1 MKIYCLELIIAFI
14 FYLVVRWLSNVL
26 YWQNGMFQFDW
37 EKRYNYHPFDINPS
51 SDRKKQAGNLMLL
64 SLAPAI
70 AMICTAACFQ
80 LLNISEDLI
89 FSVLLIPIFFFL
101 FRFVVIFMDGSR
113 IYFGS
118 VKNLVLSF
126 LAPIAF
132 NFIIYWIA
140 IRTLIKF
147 HVAIYVP
154 LEEIRNVLWVGVLVY
169 ILKMILD
176 LFNKQTIVLENRGAC
191 NVEKIVHS
199 RQRKL
204 EEKYQ
209 CAVREAL
216 QNYELC
222 DSDKANLYYLT
233 FAIMIYEDYNRPFT
247 IRILEYFCKL
257 FLKHKEMSLG
267 IMQYKS
273 DTIIS
278 SSKSIK
284 LAIKKIYESFRDYSN
299 IEKTQ
304 RLQNV
309 VCSYNPDS
317 DYQKQVMN
325 IYRFMDR
332 NKEKNLFSNC

>member
-126 LAPIAF
+126 LAPIAANGGTLDPVNRKF
-132 NFIIYWIA
+132 WTRSSGSIGTAFFLWRRSVNFEA
-140 IRTLIKF
+140 S
-147 HVAIYVP
+147 
-154 LEEIRNVLWVGVLVY
+154 
-169 ILKMILD
+169 
-176 LFNKQTIVLENRGAC
+176 LF
-191 NVEKIVHS
+191 
-199 RQRKL
+199 
-204 EEKYQ
+204 
-209 CAVREAL
+209 
-216 QNYELC
+216 
-222 DSDKANLYYLT
+222 
-233 FAIMIYEDYNRPFT
+233 
-247 IRILEYFCKL
+247 
-257 FLKHKEMSLG
+257 
-267 IMQYKS
+267 
-273 DTIIS
+273 
-278 SSKSIK
+278 
-284 LAIKKIYESFRDYSN
+284 
-299 IEKTQ
+299 
-304 RLQNV
+304 
-309 VCSYNPDS
+309 
-317 DYQKQVMN
+317 
-325 IYRFMDR
+325 
-332 NKEKNLFSNC
+332 